1 MSVSCSDAL
10 SVLLLPGAVLSRDTH
25 SALSRPPGLRGSA
38 CICRFRRLLC
48 SPHYCSLFLS
58 YFSGSGLQFGSRDAV
73 SHFYA
78 RPGSAQSIPSP
89 VQIISPCSSFLSPEL
104 PGRIIMVYIIVTY
117 CNHRCCISTQQ
128 PGSRCADIYN
138 QDFPN
143 IFLNSSLSPI
153 FSSKY
158 RCAFCFS

>member
-10 SVLLLPGAVLSRDTH
+10 SVLLLPGEVLFRDIR
-25 SALSRPPGLRGSA
+25 SALSRPPGHRGSA
-38 CICRFRRLLC
+38 CIFRFQRLLC
-48 SPHYCSLFLS
+48 SPRCCSLSLS
-58 YFSGSGLQFGSRDAV
+58 YFSDSGLQCGSRDAV
-73 SHFYA
+73 LHFYA
-78 RPGSAQSIPSP
+78 RPGSGQSIPSP

-104 PGRIIMVYIIVTY
+104 PGRIIMDYIIVTY

-143 IFLNSSLSPI
+143 IFRNSSLSPI